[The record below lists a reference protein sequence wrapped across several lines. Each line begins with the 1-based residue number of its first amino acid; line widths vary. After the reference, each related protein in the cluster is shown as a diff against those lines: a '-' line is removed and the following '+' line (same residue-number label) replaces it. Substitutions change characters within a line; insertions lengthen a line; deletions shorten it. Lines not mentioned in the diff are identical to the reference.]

1 MLLGASKMSNN
12 EKKRLDS
19 GHVLGFVAVVLT
31 AFYAFRLFS
40 HFGSIQ
46 YELVGLIASRIVM
59 PHMIFV
65 VVALF
70 FSVIGLFEQ
79 KRWCMLVACVLM
91 GISALFMLDYTR
103 YIAVPALF
111 LFFAYVEMG

>member
-1 MLLGASKMSNN
+1 MSNN

-46 YELVGLIASRIVM
+46 YELVGLIAYHFVM
-59 PHMIFV
+59 PHMLCV
-65 VVALF
+65 VVALV
-70 FSVIGLFEQ
+70 FSFLGLVEQ
-79 KRWCMLVACVLM
+79 KRWCMLVAGVLM
-91 GISALFMLDYTR
+91 GVSALFMHDYAR
-103 YIAVPALF
+103 HIAAPALF
-111 LFFAYVEMG
+111 LFFAYIEMD